1 MSTRAPLGLIAL
13 GALLLAGCATNH
25 DKYAWGSYDPAL
37 YAYYKSPAKVTELAQ
52 TLQDTI
58 SASDA
63 KHLPVAPGLRA
74 EYGYLLLQQGNS
86 AQAVVYFQ
94 AEEQQW
100 PESKVFMDRM
110 IQVASSGP
118 AAPKA
123 KEP

>member
-1 MSTRAPLGLIAL
+1 MSPRVPMGIVAL
-13 GALLLAGCATNH
+13 GAFSLFGCASNH

-37 YAYYKSPAKVTELAQ
+37 YAYYKSPAKVTELTQ

-58 SASDA
+58 SESDA
-63 KHLPVAPGLRA
+63 KHVLVAPGLRA

-110 IQVASSGP
+110 IQVASSGQG
-118 AAPKA
+118 APKP
-123 KEP
+123 KGP

>member
-1 MSTRAPLGLIAL
+1 MSAQVPMGMVAL
-13 GALLLAGCATNH
+13 GALSLFGCATNH

-58 SASDA
+58 STSDA
-63 KHLPVAPGLRA
+63 KHVPVAPGLRA

-86 AQAVVYFQ
+86 AQAVVYFR

-110 IQVASSGP
+110 IQVVSSGQVT
-118 AAPKA
+118 PKA

>member
-37 YAYYKSPAKVTELAQ
+37 YAYYKSPAKVTELAL

>member
-1 MSTRAPLGLIAL
+1 MSARAPIGMVVL
-13 GALLLAGCATNH
+13 GAVLLSGCATNH

-58 SASDA
+58 STSDS
-63 KHLPVAPGLRA
+63 KHVPVAPGLRA

-100 PESKVFMDRM
+100 PESKLFMDRM
-110 IQVASSGP
+110 IQVASSGQR
-118 AAPKA
+118 APKA